1 MDVCALQEVVAD
13 VVAVV
18 LALVECLR
26 GGAIA
31 RLLRLLDGGATCR
44 DGKDA
49 PSIGHHTSLLVM
61 CRA

>member
-1 MDVCALQEVVAD
+1 MCVALQEIVAY

-18 LALVECLR
+18 LTLVECLR

-31 RLLRLLDGGATCR
+31 CLLSLLDGGASCR

-49 PSIGHHTSLLVM
+49 SPIGHHMSLFVKR
-61 CRA
+61 RA